1 MVKLDKTLTFIKQTI
16 NDIEI
21 TLEDGVIDVDFE
33 VQLETLLTAVKE
45 MVDILK
51 REYVYGGQ

>member
-1 MVKLDKTLTFIKQTI
+1 MVKLDKTLTFIKDCI
-16 NDIEI
+16 NNIEI
-21 TLEDGVIDVDFE
+21 TLEDGVIDADFE

-51 REYVYGGQ
+51 REYIYGS

>member
-1 MVKLDKTLTFIKQTI
+1 MVKLDKTLTFIKHTI

-21 TLEDGVIDVDFE
+21 TLEDGVIDADFE
-33 VQLETLLTAVKE
+33 VQLETLLTAIRE

-51 REYVYGGQ
+51 REYIYGG

>member
-1 MVKLDKTLTFIKQTI
+1 MILEKTLKSIKEILEDIENVLAKEGTI
-16 NDIEI
+16 NF
-21 TLEDGVIDVDFE
+21 DFE

-51 REYVYGGQ
+51 REYVFGD

>member
-1 MVKLDKTLTFIKQTI
+1 MILEKTLKYIKEILEDIENVLAKEGTI
-16 NDIEI
+16 NF
-21 TLEDGVIDVDFE
+21 DFE

-51 REYVYGGQ
+51 REYIYGG

>member
-1 MVKLDKTLTFIKQTI
+1 MLKLDKTLTFIKQTI
-16 NDIEI
+16 NDIEN
-21 TLEDGVIDVDFE
+21 TLEDGVIDADFE

-51 REYVYGGQ
+51 REYVFGE

>member
-1 MVKLDKTLTFIKQTI
+1 MVKLDKTLTFIKKVLE
-16 NDIEI
+16 DIEI
-21 TLEDGVIDVDFE
+21 TLEDGVIDADFE

-51 REYVYGGQ
+51 REYIYGG

>member
-16 NDIEI
+16 NDIEN
-21 TLEDGVIDVDFE
+21 TLEDGVIDADFE

-51 REYVYGGQ
+51 REYVFGE

>member
-1 MVKLDKTLTFIKQTI
+1 MILDKTLKFIKEILEDIENVLAKEGTI
-16 NDIEI
+16 NF
-21 TLEDGVIDVDFE
+21 DFE

-51 REYVYGGQ
+51 REYVFGD

>member
-1 MVKLDKTLTFIKQTI
+1 MVKLDKTLTYIKKVI
-16 NDIEI
+16 EDIEI
-21 TLEDGVIDVDFE
+21 NLEDGVIDADFE

-51 REYVYGGQ
+51 REYIYGG

>member
-1 MVKLDKTLTFIKQTI
+1 MILEKTLKYIK
-16 NDIEI
+16 EI
-21 TLEDGVIDVDFE
+21 LEDIVNVLAKGSEINFDFE

-51 REYVYGGQ
+51 REYVFGD

>member
-1 MVKLDKTLTFIKQTI
+1 MILEKTIKFIKEI
-16 NDIEI
+16 IADIENVLGNEGI
-21 TLEDGVIDVDFE
+21 INFDFE

-51 REYVYGGQ
+51 REYVYGE

>member
-1 MVKLDKTLTFIKQTI
+1 MILEKTLKFIKEILEDIENVLSKEGTI
-16 NDIEI
+16 NF
-21 TLEDGVIDVDFE
+21 DFE

-51 REYVYGGQ
+51 REYVFGE

>member
-16 NDIEI
+16 NDIEN
-21 TLEDGVIDVDFE
+21 TLEDGVIDADFE
-33 VQLETLLTAVKE
+33 VQLETLLIAVKE

-51 REYVYGGQ
+51 REYVFGD

>member
-1 MVKLDKTLTFIKQTI
+1 MIKLDKTLTFIKQTI

-21 TLEDGVIDVDFE
+21 TLEDGVIDDDFE
-33 VQLETLLTAVKE
+33 VFLETLLTAVKE

-51 REYVYGGQ
+51 REYVYGR

>member
-1 MVKLDKTLTFIKQTI
+1 MVKLDKTLRFIKQTI
-16 NDIEI
+16 SDIEI
-21 TLEDGVIDVDFE
+21 ALEDGVIDTDFE

-51 REYVYGGQ
+51 REYVYGE